1 MMIMA
6 AVGYALVKLGLIKQ
20 EDSKVLTVLLVYA
33 LQPCLIFRSLQ
44 IDLTPERAA
53 GFTAALIF
61 AFSCMFIAAIF
72 SNLLRKPLRLDP
84 VDMCTLMF
92 ANVGNLVLPVIAM
105 MLGSEMTF
113 YCAGFQMPFNLFTW
127 IYGYMLMSGR
137 RDVPVRKIVFN
148 PNLIALFLGFIFLL
162 TGLKMPAVIDTAMEG
177 LQQQEG
183 LSDLRRTSHRHPDP
197 DHPDPVCHRL
207 PEPPSPV
214 QSGPHGDHD
223 RRGRAFSQF
232 GRPALG
238 PDRPRRPQGRRLQCH
253 DNSPVR
259 FDHAIDHIHLSDVL
273 PHVMYAIK
281 HVNTKK
287 RAVPEKPG
295 RLFLNNVIMSL
306 CTFLIPTGCAARI
319 TGYIRSA
326 SV

>member
-137 RDVPVRKIVFN
+137 RDVPVR
-148 PNLIALFLGFIFLL
+148 
-162 TGLKMPAVIDTAMEG
+162 TAMEG
-177 LQQQEG
+177 LQNMVAG
-183 LSDLRRTSHRHPDP
+183 ASMMLVGVVIAGSDLKEIFANKRAYLISAGRLIVIPILTILILFATGFLSRHP
-197 DHPDPVCHRL
+197 
-207 PEPPSPV
+207 
-214 QSGPHGDHD
+214 QY
-223 RRGRAFSQF
+223 SQ
-232 GRPALG
+232 
-238 PDRPRRPQGRRLQCH
+238 
-253 DNSPVR
+253 
-259 FDHAIDHIHLSDVL
+259 VL
-273 PHVMYAIK
+273 M
-281 HVNTKK
+281 
-287 RAVPEKPG
+287 
-295 RLFLNNVIMSL
+295 VIM
-306 CTFLIPTGCAARI
+306 IAAAAP
-319 TGYIRSA
+319 SA
-326 SV
+326 SSVVQLSVLTGRDAPRAGQALTMS

>member
-148 PNLIALFLGFIFLL
+148 
-162 TGLKMPAVIDTAMEG
+162 TAMEG
-177 LQQQEG
+177 LQNMVAG
-183 LSDLRRTSHRHPDP
+183 ASMMLVGVVIAGSDLKEIFANKRAYLISAGRLIVIPILTILILFATGFLSRHP
-197 DHPDPVCHRL
+197 
-207 PEPPSPV
+207 
-214 QSGPHGDHD
+214 QY
-223 RRGRAFSQF
+223 SQ
-232 GRPALG
+232 
-238 PDRPRRPQGRRLQCH
+238 
-253 DNSPVR
+253 
-259 FDHAIDHIHLSDVL
+259 VL
-273 PHVMYAIK
+273 M
-281 HVNTKK
+281 
-287 RAVPEKPG
+287 
-295 RLFLNNVIMSL
+295 VIM
-306 CTFLIPTGCAARI
+306 IAAAAP
-319 TGYIRSA
+319 SA
-326 SV
+326 SSVVQLSVLTGGDAPRAGAYNVMTTLLCVLTMPLIIYIYQMFFPM

>member
-177 LQQQEG
+177 LQNMVAGASMMLVGVVIAPRWKDFRIWSQA
-183 LSDLRRTSHRHPDP
+183 
-197 DHPDPVCHRL
+197 
-207 PEPPSPV
+207 PP
-214 QSGPHGDHD
+214 
-223 RRGRAFSQF
+223 
-232 GRPALG
+232 
-238 PDRPRRPQGRRLQCH
+238 
-253 DNSPVR
+253 
-259 FDHAIDHIHLSDVL
+259 
-273 PHVMYAIK
+273 
-281 HVNTKK
+281 
-287 RAVPEKPG
+287 
-295 RLFLNNVIMSL
+295 
-306 CTFLIPTGCAARI
+306 
-319 TGYIRSA
+319 
-326 SV
+326 